1 MNRNKKHH
9 EACKF
14 IAILFATLF
23 FLFLGYLICYLIVKL
38 SNDDATTVNIMLSIL
53 SFALAAIS
61 VITVVITLRQNN
73 KMLEADSRPYVVAY
87 LVYQESPNHIYLCI
101 KNFGKT
107 SAIVKSLNID
117 PEFSLH
123 KKTSSELMN
132 NTMLAPNQQLHFLV
146 LNEDKDKII
155 HENIFEFFVDI
166 KYQDCCTNKIY
177 SETYKM
183 NMEYVMTVLSVEHN
197 KTSLTPE
204 QNALHNIE
212 RILDY
217 TKNNNM

>member
-1 MNRNKKHH
+1 MDVG
-9 EACKF
+9 F
-14 IAILFATLF
+14 I
-23 FLFLGYLICYLIVKL
+23 
-38 SNDDATTVNIMLSIL
+38 VNIILSVL

-61 VITVVITLRQNN
+61 VVTVVITLKQNN
-73 KMLEADSRPYVVAY
+73 KMLESNSRPYIVAY
-87 LVYQESPNHIYLCI
+87 LVYQEAPSHIYLCI

-107 SAIVKSLNID
+107 SAIVKSLDIN

-155 HENIFEFFVDI
+155 HENVFEFSVNI
-166 KYQDCCTNKIY
+166 VYQDCCTNKVY
-177 SETYKM
+177 TENYKM
-183 NMEYVMTVLSVEHN
+183 NMEYVMTVLSIEHSRTN
-197 KTSLTPE
+197 LTPE
-204 QNALHNIE
+204 QNSLRNIE
-212 RILDY
+212 KILDY